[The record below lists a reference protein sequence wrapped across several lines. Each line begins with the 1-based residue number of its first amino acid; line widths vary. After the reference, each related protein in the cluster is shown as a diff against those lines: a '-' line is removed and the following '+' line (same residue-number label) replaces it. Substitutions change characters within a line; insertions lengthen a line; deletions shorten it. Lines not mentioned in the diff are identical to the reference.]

1 MSEARVMQLDELPA
15 SGQFSREFIGADHGG
30 TGISIIFVEAAPG
43 RGPSLHKHEYAEIFI
58 VQEGRAAFRAG
69 DEELEAGAGEVVVVP
84 GGVPH
89 AFTNCGD
96 GPLRQIDIHLSP
108 RFVTEWLD
116 S

>member
-43 RGPSLHKHEYAEIFI
+43 RGPSLHRHEYAEVFI
-58 VQEGRAAFRAG
+58 VQEGRATLRVG
-69 DEELEAGAGEVVVVP
+69 EQELEIEAGQLVVVP
-84 GGVPH
+84 AGVPH
-89 AFTNCGD
+89 GFTNSGD

-108 RFVTEWLD
+108 RFVTEWLGA
-116 S
+116 